1 MLRPRHP
8 GPAAALLAFVLPV
21 LAGCSSSGSA
31 APSTTVRTP
40 TSTTPTTA
48 PATTDPSLLP
58 ATGSVD
64 GYTLSVTSSPT
75 SGSLGHTTIRVTA
88 VLKGSVRPA
97 HLDFQVADGTS
108 AASGTP
114 ATDQRVAVAGP
125 GTYPLPTPFSPPTA
139 GAWAVTV
146 TFVPDHTGT
155 SRLSVSGLPP
165 AAGQP
170 APFPQ
175 LVTTVTG

>member
-1 MLRPRHP
+1 MSRPRHP
-8 GPAAALLAFVLPV
+8 GAAALLALALPI
-21 LAGCSSSGSA
+21 LAGCSSSGTG
-31 APSTTVRTP
+31 APTSTVRTP
-40 TSTTPTTA
+40 SSTTPTTA

-75 SGSLGHTTIRVTA
+75 SGTVGHTTIRVTA
-88 VLKGSVRPA
+88 VLKGSVTPA
-97 HLDFQVADGTS
+97 HLDFQVSDGTS
-108 AASGTP
+108 ATSGTP
-114 ATDQRVAVAGP
+114 ATDQRVAVSGP
-125 GTYPLPTPFSPPTA
+125 GTYPLPTPFSPPSV

-146 TFVPDHTGT
+146 TFVPDHAGT
-155 SRLSVSGLPP
+155 SRLRVSGLPP
-165 AAGQP
+165 VAGQP